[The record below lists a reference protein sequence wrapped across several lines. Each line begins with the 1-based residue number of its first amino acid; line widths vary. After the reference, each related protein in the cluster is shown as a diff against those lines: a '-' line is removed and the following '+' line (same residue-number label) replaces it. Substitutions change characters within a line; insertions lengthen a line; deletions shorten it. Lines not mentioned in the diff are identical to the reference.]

1 MSKHKKR
8 PEFFG
13 TKGVWM
19 SMPVA
24 DSISAIVAA
33 VMIWQFYKNGAFK
46 NKEMEI

>member
-1 MSKHKKR
+1 MLFVL

-19 SMPVA
+19 SMPVS

-33 VMIWQFYKNGAFK
+33 VMIWKFYKNGAFK